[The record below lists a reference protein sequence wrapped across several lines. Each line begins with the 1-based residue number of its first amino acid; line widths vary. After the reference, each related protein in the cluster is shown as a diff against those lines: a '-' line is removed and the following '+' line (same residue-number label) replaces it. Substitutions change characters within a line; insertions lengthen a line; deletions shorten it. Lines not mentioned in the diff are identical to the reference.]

1 MDYSS
6 PGNRRGEGNMESH
19 EIKTSPV
26 SRNKPLMRDYWPRY
40 RRRAYIVIT
49 TAQCGVVLALL
60 LGLQLTGIMRL
71 HLLAFLVLA
80 VVSSLLLSI
89 VTITLVRVFGTPFR
103 DLIYAVILAGGEPT
117 TGVPP
122 NPNKYDYD
130 NDGFREII
138 QTVYELATH
147 EDAPVQPVGT
157 LDKYIQ
163 DGLNNTSTGIAILD
177 KDHKVIYHNR
187 QAPVRVDTDDTYV
200 LDLMFPDYD
209 NLTDWL
215 EKKTKNKLSAE
226 HTWARVSNKLP
237 GEKDRRVFDV
247 IANYHKNSTAE
258 TVLTMFDRTK
268 DYMPEEDDLDFI
280 SFAAHE
286 LRGPITVIR
295 GYLDVINEELGPKME
310 ADQSELM
317 QRLMVASNRLT
328 SYINNILNASRYD
341 RRHLRLHLSEESV
354 RHVYDLISDDMQMRA
369 AAQNRILV
377 TDLPESLPT
386 VAADVN
392 AVGEV
397 IGNLIDNAIKYS
409 NEGSLVHV
417 TAHVIPGFVE
427 ISVIDRGIGMPS
439 NVMQN
444 LFHKFYRSH
453 RSRETVAGTG
463 IGLYIC
469 QAIVSSHGGTI
480 TARSVENEGSTFTF
494 TLPIYDT
501 VADKLKTDAGNNN
514 KSLIGQG
521 GGWIKNHSLYRS

>member
-1 MDYSS
+1 MVSK
-6 PGNRRGEGNMESH
+6 
-19 EIKTSPV
+19 IKPDEQSA
-26 SRNKPLMRDYWPRY
+26 NEPLMRDYWPKY
-40 RRRAYIVIT
+40 RKRVYIVIT
-49 TAQCGVVLALL
+49 AAQCSAVLLFLL
-60 LGLQLTGIMRL
+60 TLQLTHIIQL
-71 HLLAFLVLA
+71 PILAFFGIALLFSAVLN
-80 VVSSLLLSI
+80 I
-89 VTITLVRVFGTPFR
+89 VTLSLVHVLGTPFR
-103 DLIYAVILAGGEPT
+103 DLVHAIALTAGEPT
-117 TGVPP
+117 NETPP
-122 NPNKYDYD
+122 NPNKYEYE

-138 QTVYELATH
+138 QTVYELATR
-147 EDAPVQPVGT
+147 ENTVPDPDEV
-157 LDKYIQ
+157 LDGFIK
-163 DGLNNTSTGIAILD
+163 DGLNNTSTGIVILG
-177 KDHKVIYHNR
+177 KDHDVIYHNR
-187 QAPVRVDTDDTYV
+187 HAPIRTGTKDEAV
-200 LDLMFPDYD
+200 LDLQFPDYD
-209 NLTDWL
+209 KLTDWL
-215 EKKTKNKLSAE
+215 GKGVKNKLSAE
-226 HTWARVSNKLP
+226 HSWTRVSDKLP
-237 GEKDRRVFDV
+237 GEKDRRIFDV
-247 IANYHKNSTAE
+247 VASYHKNSKAE
-258 TVLTMFDRTK
+258 TILTIFDRTR

-317 QRLMVASNRLT
+317 KRLIVASNRLT

-341 RRHLRLHLSEESV
+341 RRHLMLHLSEESV
-354 RHVYDLISDDMQMRA
+354 RHIYDLITDDMQMRA
-369 AAQNRILV
+369 SAQNRILV

-386 VAADVN
+386 VAADAN

-417 TAHVIPGFVE
+417 TAHTIPGFVE

-439 NVMQN
+439 NVIQN

-480 TARSVENEGSTFTF
+480 TARSVEGEGSTFTF

-501 VADKLKTDAGNNN
+501 VAEKLKSDTINN
-514 KSLIGQG
+514 KSLIEHG
-521 GGWIKNHSLYRS
+521 GGWIKNHSMFRG